1 MSIETLMIGAGCF
14 WGVELDFSQ
23 QQGVID
29 TAVGYAGGLTDSPSY
44 EEVCSK
50 QTMHAEV
57 VLIQFDNQKT
67 SRKSLLEHF
76 FAMHNPTTLNQQGP
90 DRGTQYRSVIFYASQ
105 EEKSLAESV
114 MSQQQPNFSQ
124 PIVTTLEP
132 MATFWRAEE
141 YHQQYFKKRGI
152 TRGCH

>member
-29 TAVGYAGGLTDSPSY
+29 TAVGYAGGHTDSPTY
-44 EEVCSK
+44 EEVCRK
-50 QTMHAEV
+50 ETMHAEV
-57 VLIQFDNQKT
+57 VLMHFDNQKT
-67 SRKSLLEHF
+67 TRQILLNHF

-90 DRGTQYRSVIFYASQ
+90 DRGTQYRSVIFYDNQA
-105 EEKSLAESV
+105 EKDLAELV
-114 MSQQQPNFSQ
+114 MSQQQAGFSQ

-132 MATFWRAEE
+132 MAKFWRAEE

-152 TRGCH
+152 SQGCH